1 MKNWVTT
8 QVFLE
13 ILIVQNVLKASSP
26 GSLIKCRPV
35 DERESW
41 KLPHDAVQGLLQPR
55 VWVPARPLLQI
66 HAPRPD
72 PVPHLQLR
80 HHLQQHLPLQVIQIF
95 VISLLKVDTTYR
107 FLKTQTE
114 NNVALKETDQK
125 RNRKRNLV
133 PASLGII
140 HIFLLGISYIGMQI
154 K

>member
-1 MKNWVTT
+1 MMRLND
-8 QVFLE
+8 
-13 ILIVQNVLKASSP
+13 S
-26 GSLIKCRPV
+26 
-35 DERESW
+35 
-41 KLPHDAVQGLLQPR
+41 
-55 VWVPARPLLQI
+55 
-66 HAPRPD
+66 
-72 PVPHLQLR
+72 
-80 HHLQQHLPLQVIQIF
+80 

-140 HIFLLGISYIGMQI
+140 HILLLGISYIGMRL

>member
-1 MKNWVTT
+1 M
-8 QVFLE
+8 L
-13 ILIVQNVLKASSP
+13 
-26 GSLIKCRPV
+26 V
-35 DERESW
+35 D
-41 KLPHDAVQGLLQPR
+41 
-55 VWVPARPLLQI
+55 
-66 HAPRPD
+66 
-72 PVPHLQLR
+72 
-80 HHLQQHLPLQVIQIF
+80 
-95 VISLLKVDTTYR
+95 ISLLKVDIIYR